1 MDNDTITI
9 REMKN
14 NNKIPCVGE
23 VYYIPILGFKEL
35 AYISDSFEVAY
46 IIGLCYKYLGANSV
60 PVFTKMI
67 CRILGIK
74 SIWNMD

>member
-1 MDNDTITI
+1 MGNDMDNDTITI

-35 AYISDSFEVAY
+35 SYISDSFEVAY
-46 IIGLCYKYLGANSV
+46 IIGPLS
-60 PVFTKMI
+60 
-67 CRILGIK
+67 
-74 SIWNMD
+74 